1 MITAPTRNRTR
12 AAESAF
18 LSSSKL
24 ESQPPA
30 NKAATVGIDA
40 NTFHAALIWP
50 VIACCR
56 PMVEASPFWAL
67 ATNRNEVV
75 STMTATSSEE

>member
-1 MITAPTRNRTR
+1 MIAAPMRNRTR

-24 ESQPPA
+24 ESQPPTS
-30 NKAATVGIDA
+30 KAATVGIDA
-40 NTFHAALIWP
+40 KTFHAALICP
-50 VIACCR
+50 VIACCW
-56 PMVEASPFWAL
+56 PMVDASPFWAL

-75 STMTATSSEE
+75 SAMTATSNNE